1 MNSDMTKYCY
11 QHFENAYNIGWN
23 VNFDSTVESKE
34 TFDSIFIE
42 KLTLY
47 CENPLNSDLNGVCR
61 ETEIDGKK
69 YVKGFGEI
77 RIIDLKKKIRYA
89 APNVI
94 IDDILNGKYVR
105 GVLLEK
111 VTVDGKKL
119 TGTEGMEMNG
129 FVSDVEVK

>member
-47 CENPLNSDLNGVCR
+47 CENQRSFLFHHQSLFPFCHMFSA
-61 ETEIDGKK
+61 
-69 YVKGFGEI
+69 I
-77 RIIDLKKKIRYA
+77 R
-89 APNVI
+89 
-94 IDDILNGKYVR
+94 
-105 GVLLEK
+105 LL
-111 VTVDGKKL
+111 
-119 TGTEGMEMNG
+119 
-129 FVSDVEVK
+129 